1 MYIHCTLYRFASQ
14 AAESHSCPA
23 HPPAQQQHMCC
34 HLRHSHC
41 CAAASSSHQ
50 AVSASS
56 RITPAAGI
64 QPGVVVPLRY
74 SASSTAASSN
84 ICPSFDSGP
93 STSAS
98 PAAATAVPGCYSAAS
113 PSCASSDSE
122 LSGLSGINF
131 RRFADFLSAAG
142 ANEKL
147 HQSRGVLQMPPLP
160 STLIAGEK
168 IHQPR
173 GVLQMSADVFSVAS
187 MDPRRNP
194 WTSAA
199 QTFTHAQ
206 SAPCGHLHE
215 ASMSQ
220 PCQCLQNPPPLMSCG
235 QYPGSAVETASRY
248 RERSPP
254 SATAVSSAAHSGNN
268 PDWLK
273 VEPDDSLSPQLPP
286 PRHQSPTFE
295 ERHERWLQERELPIF
310 FLCWDKNC
318 DKIEFLEKKLVLSFS
333 KCVKIYFS
341 FVDAILKTLK

>member
-1 MYIHCTLYRFASQ
+1 
-14 AAESHSCPA
+14 
-23 HPPAQQQHMCC
+23 MCC

-41 CAAASSSHQ
+41 CAAASSPHQ
-50 AVSASS
+50 AVAASS
-56 RITPAAGI
+56 RISAAAGI
-64 QPGVVVPLRY
+64 HPGVVVPRRY
-74 SASSTAASSN
+74 SVSSTAVSSN
-84 ICPSFDSGP
+84 IGPSFDYGA

-113 PSCASSDSE
+113 PSCASSK
-122 LSGLSGINF
+122 LSGLSGINL
-131 RRFADFLSAAG
+131 RRFADFLSAG
-142 ANEKL
+142 ADERL
-147 HQSRGVLQMPPLP
+147 HQSRGVLQMPLHPP
-160 STLIAGEK
+160 TLIAGEK

-173 GVLQMSADVFSVAS
+173 GVLQMSADVFSIAS

-206 SAPCGHLHE
+206 SAPCSHLQE

-220 PCQCLQNPPPLMSCG
+220 PCQYVQNPPPLMSCG
-235 QYPGSAVETASRY
+235 QYPGSAVEMASRY

-268 PDWLK
+268 PEGMK

-295 ERHERWLQERELPIF
+295 ERHERWLQEGELPIF

-318 DKIEFLEKKLVLSFS
+318 DKIEVLEKKLVLSFS